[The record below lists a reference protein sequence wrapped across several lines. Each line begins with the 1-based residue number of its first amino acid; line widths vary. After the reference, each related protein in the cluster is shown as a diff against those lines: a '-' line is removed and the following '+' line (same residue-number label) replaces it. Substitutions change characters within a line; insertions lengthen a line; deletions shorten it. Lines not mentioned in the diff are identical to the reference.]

1 MTKISTSKY
10 LNVSSYIVDEEYED
24 VRLDNCLIS
33 RLKNLPRSK
42 IYSIIRKGEVRV
54 NGSRSKPDRRLKKD
68 DVIRIPPYR
77 IEERNQNR
85 ASKSL
90 TELLEERIIYN
101 KNSVLILNK
110 PEGLASHGGS
120 GLKLGLIEA
129 VRQIDDKF
137 KNAQLVHR
145 LDRGTSGCI
154 VLSLKRSVLRTLNT
168 EMREGR
174 VEKKYLAI
182 VGSKWPHKEIQIT
195 SNLKKNHLRS
205 GERHVIETPDG
216 KQSITKF
223 KRLKSNQKACLLECT
238 LLTGRTH
245 QIRVQVSNEGYPII
259 GDKKYGQVEL
269 NNFYSKRGI
278 KRMLLHAKEIN
289 FPEIDIFCSA
299 EEPLLFKEILSKFQA
314 KYKFELPNIFPNQ
327 TTQER

>member
-1 MTKISTSKY
+1 MIKISTSKY

-101 KNSVLILNK
+101 KNSVLIINK

-245 QIRVQVSNEGYPII
+245 QIRVQVSNEGHPII

-299 EEPLLFKEILSKFQA
+299 EEPLLFKEILS
-314 KYKFELPNIFPNQ
+314 NDG
-327 TTQER
+327 T

>member
-1 MTKISTSKY
+1 MNKISTSKY

-223 KRLKSNQKACLLECT
+223 KRLKGNQKVCLLECT

-245 QIRVQVSNEGYPII
+245 QIRVQVSNEGHPII

-299 EEPLLFKEILSKFQA
+299 EEPLLFKEILS
-314 KYKFELPNIFPNQ
+314 NDG
-327 TTQER
+327 T

>member
-1 MTKISTSKY
+1 MNKISTSKY

-101 KNSVLILNK
+101 KNSVLIINK

-299 EEPLLFKEILSKFQA
+299 EEPLLFKEILS
-314 KYKFELPNIFPNQ
+314 NDG
-327 TTQER
+327 T

>member
-1 MTKISTSKY
+1 MIKISTSKY

-223 KRLKSNQKACLLECT
+223 KRLKGNQKVCLLECT
-238 LLTGRTH
+238 LITGRTH
-245 QIRVQVSNEGYPII
+245 QIRVQVSNEGHPII

-299 EEPLLFKEILSKFQA
+299 EEPLLFKEILS
-314 KYKFELPNIFPNQ
+314 NDG
-327 TTQER
+327 T

>member
-1 MTKISTSKY
+1 MTKISKSKY
-10 LNVSSYIVDEEYED
+10 LNVTNYIVDEEYENT
-24 VRLDNCLIS
+24 RLDNCLIS
-33 RLKNLPRSK
+33 KLKNLPRSK
-42 IYSIIRKGEVRV
+42 IYSVIRKGEVRI
-54 NGSRSKPDRRLKKD
+54 NGSRSKPDRRLKKG

-77 IEERNQNR
+77 VEERSQNT

-90 TELLEERIIYN
+90 TELLKERIIYN
-101 KNSVLILNK
+101 KNSVLIFNK

-120 GLKLGLIEA
+120 GLSLGLIEA

-245 QIRVQVSNEGYPII
+245 QIRVQVSNEGHPII

-299 EEPLLFKEILSKFQA
+299 EEPLLFKEILS
-314 KYKFELPNIFPNQ
+314 NDG
-327 TTQER
+327 T

>member
-1 MTKISTSKY
+1 MIKISTSKY
-10 LNVSSYIVDEEYED
+10 LNVSSYIVDEEYEG

-90 TELLEERIIYN
+90 IELLEERIIYN

-223 KRLKSNQKACLLECT
+223 KRLKSNQKVCLLECT

-245 QIRVQVSNEGYPII
+245 QIRVQVSNEGHPII

-299 EEPLLFKEILSKFQA
+299 EEPLLFKEILS
-314 KYKFELPNIFPNQ
+314 NDG
-327 TTQER
+327 T

>member
-1 MTKISTSKY
+1 MIKISTSKY

-90 TELLEERIIYN
+90 IELLEERIIYN

-129 VRQIDDKF
+129 VRQIEDKF

-223 KRLKSNQKACLLECT
+223 KRLKSNQKVCLLECT

-299 EEPLLFKEILSKFQA
+299 EEPLLFKEILS
-314 KYKFELPNIFPNQ
+314 NDG
-327 TTQER
+327 T

>member
-101 KNSVLILNK
+101 KNSVLIINK

-223 KRLKSNQKACLLECT
+223 KRLKGNQKVCLLECT

-245 QIRVQVSNEGYPII
+245 QIRVQVSNEGHPII

-299 EEPLLFKEILSKFQA
+299 EEPLLFKEILS
-314 KYKFELPNIFPNQ
+314 NDG
-327 TTQER
+327 T

>member
-1 MTKISTSKY
+1 MNKISTSKY

-90 TELLEERIIYN
+90 IELLEERIIYN
-101 KNSVLILNK
+101 KNSVLIINK

-299 EEPLLFKEILSKFQA
+299 EEPLLFKEILS
-314 KYKFELPNIFPNQ
+314 NDG
-327 TTQER
+327 T

>member
-1 MTKISTSKY
+1 MIKISTSKY

-223 KRLKSNQKACLLECT
+223 KRLKSNQKVCLLECT

-245 QIRVQVSNEGYPII
+245 QIRVQVSNEGHPII

-299 EEPLLFKEILSKFQA
+299 EEPLLFKEILS
-314 KYKFELPNIFPNQ
+314 NNG
-327 TTQER
+327 T

>member
-1 MTKISTSKY
+1 MIKISTSKY

-77 IEERNQNR
+77 IEERKQNR

-90 TELLEERIIYN
+90 IELLEERIIYN
-101 KNSVLILNK
+101 KNSVLIINK

-299 EEPLLFKEILSKFQA
+299 EEPLLFKEILS
-314 KYKFELPNIFPNQ
+314 NDG
-327 TTQER
+327 T

>member
-68 DVIRIPPYR
+68 DVVRIPPYR

-223 KRLKSNQKACLLECT
+223 KRLKSNQKVCLLECT

-245 QIRVQVSNEGYPII
+245 QIRVQVSNEGHPII

-299 EEPLLFKEILSKFQA
+299 EEPLLFKEILS
-314 KYKFELPNIFPNQ
+314 NDG
-327 TTQER
+327 T

>member
-1 MTKISTSKY
+1 MIKISTSKY

-223 KRLKSNQKACLLECT
+223 KRLKGNQKVCLLE
-238 LLTGRTH
+238 
-245 QIRVQVSNEGYPII
+245 
-259 GDKKYGQVEL
+259 
-269 NNFYSKRGI
+269 
-278 KRMLLHAKEIN
+278 
-289 FPEIDIFCSA
+289 
-299 EEPLLFKEILSKFQA
+299 
-314 KYKFELPNIFPNQ
+314 
-327 TTQER
+327 

>member
-1 MTKISTSKY
+1 MTKISKSKY

-33 RLKNLPRSK
+33 RLKNLPKSK

-101 KNSVLILNK
+101 KNSVLIINK

-223 KRLKSNQKACLLECT
+223 KRLKSNQKVCLLECT

-245 QIRVQVSNEGYPII
+245 QIRVQVSNEGHPII

-289 FPEIDIFCSA
+289 FPEIGIFCSA
-299 EEPLLFKEILSKFQA
+299 EEPLLFKEILS
-314 KYKFELPNIFPNQ
+314 NDG
-327 TTQER
+327 T

>member
-77 IEERNQNR
+77 IEERKQNR

-223 KRLKSNQKACLLECT
+223 KRLKSNQKVCLLECT

-245 QIRVQVSNEGYPII
+245 QIRVQVSNEGHPII

-299 EEPLLFKEILSKFQA
+299 EEPLLFKEILS
-314 KYKFELPNIFPNQ
+314 NDG
-327 TTQER
+327 T

>member
-1 MTKISTSKY
+1 MIKISTSKY

-90 TELLEERIIYN
+90 IELLEERIIYN

-223 KRLKSNQKACLLECT
+223 KRLKSNQKVCLLECT

-245 QIRVQVSNEGYPII
+245 QIRVQVSNEGHPII

-278 KRMLLHAKEIN
+278 KRMLLHAKEVN
-289 FPEIDIFCSA
+289 FPELDIFCSA
-299 EEPLLFKEILSKFQA
+299 EEPLLFKEILS
-314 KYKFELPNIFPNQ
+314 NDG
-327 TTQER
+327 T

>member
-1 MTKISTSKY
+1 M
-10 LNVSSYIVDEEYED
+10 
-24 VRLDNCLIS
+24 
-33 RLKNLPRSK
+33 
-42 IYSIIRKGEVRV
+42 
-54 NGSRSKPDRRLKKD
+54 
-68 DVIRIPPYR
+68 
-77 IEERNQNR
+77 
-85 ASKSL
+85 
-90 TELLEERIIYN
+90 
-101 KNSVLILNK
+101 
-110 PEGLASHGGS
+110 
-120 GLKLGLIEA
+120 GLIEA

-223 KRLKSNQKACLLECT
+223 KRLKSNQKVCLLECT

-245 QIRVQVSNEGYPII
+245 QIRVQVSNEGHPII

-278 KRMLLHAKEIN
+278 KRMLLHAKEVN
-289 FPEIDIFCSA
+289 FPELDIFCSA
-299 EEPLLFKEILSKFQA
+299 EEPLLFKEILS
-314 KYKFELPNIFPNQ
+314 NDG
-327 TTQER
+327 T

>member
-1 MTKISTSKY
+1 MIKISTSKY

-77 IEERNQNR
+77 IEERKQNR

-90 TELLEERIIYN
+90 IELLEERIIYN

-223 KRLKSNQKACLLECT
+223 KRLKSNQKVCLLECT

-245 QIRVQVSNEGYPII
+245 QIRVQVSNEGHPII

-299 EEPLLFKEILSKFQA
+299 EEPLLFKEILS
-314 KYKFELPNIFPNQ
+314 NDG
-327 TTQER
+327 T

>member
-129 VRQIDDKF
+129 VRQIEDKF

-223 KRLKSNQKACLLECT
+223 KRLKSNQKVCLLECT

-245 QIRVQVSNEGYPII
+245 QIRVQVSNEGHPII

-299 EEPLLFKEILSKFQA
+299 EEPLLFKEILS
-314 KYKFELPNIFPNQ
+314 NDG
-327 TTQER
+327 T

>member
-1 MTKISTSKY
+1 MIKISTSKY

-90 TELLEERIIYN
+90 IELLEERIIYN
-101 KNSVLILNK
+101 KNSVLIINK

-129 VRQIDDKF
+129 VRQMDDKF

-223 KRLKSNQKACLLECT
+223 KRLEGNQKVCLLECT

-245 QIRVQVSNEGYPII
+245 QIRVQVSNEGHPII

-299 EEPLLFKEILSKFQA
+299 EEPLLFKEILS
-314 KYKFELPNIFPNQ
+314 NDG
-327 TTQER
+327 T

>member
-10 LNVSSYIVDEEYED
+10 LNVSSYIVDEEYENT
-24 VRLDNCLIS
+24 RLDNCLIS
-33 RLKNLPRSK
+33 KLKNLPRSK

-77 IEERNQNR
+77 VEERSQNT

-90 TELLEERIIYN
+90 IELLKERIIYN

-120 GLKLGLIEA
+120 GLSLGLIEA

-223 KRLKSNQKACLLECT
+223 KRLKSNQNVCLLECT

-245 QIRVQVSNEGYPII
+245 QIRVQVSNEGHPII

-299 EEPLLFKEILSKFQA
+299 EEPLLFKEILS
-314 KYKFELPNIFPNQ
+314 NDG
-327 TTQER
+327 T

>member
-1 MTKISTSKY
+1 MTKISISKY

-223 KRLKSNQKACLLECT
+223 KRLKSNQKVCLLECT
-238 LLTGRTH
+238 LITGRTH
-245 QIRVQVSNEGYPII
+245 QIRVQVSNEGHPII

-299 EEPLLFKEILSKFQA
+299 EEPLLFKEILS
-314 KYKFELPNIFPNQ
+314 NDG
-327 TTQER
+327 T

>member
-1 MTKISTSKY
+1 MIKISTSKY

-216 KQSITKF
+216 
-223 KRLKSNQKACLLECT
+223 
-238 LLTGRTH
+238 
-245 QIRVQVSNEGYPII
+245 
-259 GDKKYGQVEL
+259 
-269 NNFYSKRGI
+269 
-278 KRMLLHAKEIN
+278 
-289 FPEIDIFCSA
+289 
-299 EEPLLFKEILSKFQA
+299 
-314 KYKFELPNIFPNQ
+314 
-327 TTQER
+327 

>member
-223 KRLKSNQKACLLECT
+223 KRLKSNQKVCLLECT
-238 LLTGRTH
+238 LITGRTH
-245 QIRVQVSNEGYPII
+245 QIRVQVSNEGHPII

-278 KRMLLHAKEIN
+278 KRMLLHAKEVN
-289 FPEIDIFCSA
+289 FPELDIFCSA
-299 EEPLLFKEILSKFQA
+299 EEPLLFKEILS
-314 KYKFELPNIFPNQ
+314 NDG
-327 TTQER
+327 T

>member
-1 MTKISTSKY
+1 MNKISTSKY

-245 QIRVQVSNEGYPII
+245 QIRVQVSNEGHPII

-299 EEPLLFKEILSKFQA
+299 EEPLLFKEILS
-314 KYKFELPNIFPNQ
+314 NDG
-327 TTQER
+327 T

>member
-1 MTKISTSKY
+1 MIKISTSKY

-90 TELLEERIIYN
+90 IELLEERIIYN

-223 KRLKSNQKACLLECT
+223 KRLKSNQKVCLLECT

-245 QIRVQVSNEGYPII
+245 QIRVQVSNEGHPII

-299 EEPLLFKEILSKFQA
+299 EEPLLFKEILS
-314 KYKFELPNIFPNQ
+314 NNG
-327 TTQER
+327 T